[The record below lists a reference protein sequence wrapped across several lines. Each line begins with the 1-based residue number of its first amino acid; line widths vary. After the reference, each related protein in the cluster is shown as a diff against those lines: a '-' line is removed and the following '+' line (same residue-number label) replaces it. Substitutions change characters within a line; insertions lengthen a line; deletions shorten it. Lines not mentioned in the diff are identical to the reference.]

1 MELNQLAYRIV
12 RTKLV
17 EIDELRGIARLRR
30 PDSPEQLAEFLVRL
44 GKLTPFQ
51 AERLLT
57 SQWRSITLGNI
68 VLQEKIGEGGMG
80 EVFRAEHRRMKRLVV
95 VKLLPK
101 AAMESPILVKRFQR
115 EVEVAARLIHPHIV
129 TAYDA
134 GEKRGVHFLVMEY
147 VDGRDLGTLVDRF
160 GPMPLETAISC
171 ILQAAQGL
179 QFAHGCGVIHR
190 DVKPGN
196 LLLDRSRTVK
206 ILDMGL
212 ALLHDYRATNPTEEL
227 TETDK
232 IIGTVEYMS
241 PEQAED
247 SSAVDHRTDIYSLGC
262 TFYRLLT
269 GIPPFH
275 RPTAMNTLMAHRSA
289 PIPSLR
295 AACPEIPRPVDEL
308 FQRMVAKRPSDRPQT
323 MQGLIDELEEFL
335 DLNDFDVG
343 AWSWPPQTEELAAGN
358 GRMAGVDEATRSD
371 SERTKLADAPAHRPR
386 GRRARQRAVG
396 IDLGTT
402 FSAIAYLDEL
412 GRPQTIS
419 NREGESITPS
429 MLLFDG
435 DEIIVGRE
443 AMKAMSTDLN
453 LIAACPKR
461 DIGARAYHRKIQDRE
476 YPPEVLQ
483 AWVLRKLVQDARE
496 QIGPF
501 RQVVITVP
509 AYFDEVRR
517 KATQDAG
524 EIAGLEVIDIINEPT
539 AAALAF
545 GHQQGLL
552 ETSAGPARPQNIL
565 IYDLGGGT
573 FDVSILS
580 LRGRELQMLATDG
593 DIRLGGLD
601 WDERLVNLVA
611 DQFLDEHGEDPRLE
625 PGSLGKLWRDC
636 EEAKRTLSARMQT
649 KIVCHGVGKMSNVT
663 VTREAFEER
672 TRDLLE
678 RTAFTT
684 RHTLEASGLRW
695 RDIHRVLLV
704 GGATRMPQVRQMLTE
719 LSGKEPDYSVSP
731 DEAVAHG
738 AAIHAQLLMDQRTGQ
753 GVSWRVTNV
762 NSHSLGVV
770 ASDPLRKRLQ
780 TAVLIPRNTPLP
792 AKARRVF
799 LTQKS
804 NQQSILVQIVEGE
817 STEPD
822 ECAPLGKCVVRP
834 LPAGLPKHTPVDV
847 RFAYQE
853 NGRLQV
859 EVSLSEGSISAAQEI
874 TRENS
879 LSAQELSAWRE
890 VVCRPASSLNSNQQ
904 RPSA

>member
-1 MELNQLAYRIV
+1 VELNQLAYRIV

-80 EVFRAEHRRMKRLVV
+80 EVFRAEHRRMKRPVV

-212 ALLHDYRATNPTEEL
+212 ALLHDYRATNPAEEL

-343 AWSWPPQTEELAAGN
+343 AWSWPPQTEDRAAGN

-371 SERTKLADAPAHRPR
+371 SERTKLADAPANRSR
-386 GRRARQRAVG
+386 GRRVRQRAVG

-539 AAALAF
+539 AAR
-545 GHQQGLL
+545 
-552 ETSAGPARPQNIL
+552 SAPKHPDLRPWWWNIRRL
-565 IYDLGGGT
+565 DPLSPGT
-573 FDVSILS
+573 RTAD
-580 LRGRELQMLATDG
+580 AG
-593 DIRLGGLD
+593 DRRRYSTRRPRLG
-601 WDERLVNLVA
+601 R
-611 DQFLDEHGEDPRLE
+611 
-625 PGSLGKLWRDC
+625 
-636 EEAKRTLSARMQT
+636 
-649 KIVCHGVGKMSNVT
+649 
-663 VTREAFEER
+663 
-672 TRDLLE
+672 
-678 RTAFTT
+678 
-684 RHTLEASGLRW
+684 
-695 RDIHRVLLV
+695 
-704 GGATRMPQVRQMLTE
+704 
-719 LSGKEPDYSVSP
+719 
-731 DEAVAHG
+731 
-738 AAIHAQLLMDQRTGQ
+738 AI
-753 GVSWRVTNV
+753 
-762 NSHSLGVV
+762 
-770 ASDPLRKRLQ
+770 
-780 TAVLIPRNTPLP
+780 
-792 AKARRVF
+792 
-799 LTQKS
+799 
-804 NQQSILVQIVEGE
+804 GE
-817 STEPD
+817 SGRGPVPGRTWGRSPI
-822 ECAPLGKCVVRP
+822 G
-834 LPAGLPKHTPVDV
+834 AG
-847 RFAYQE
+847 
-853 NGRLQV
+853 
-859 EVSLSEGSISAAQEI
+859 I
-874 TRENS
+874 TR
-879 LSAQELSAWRE
+879 
-890 VVCRPASSLNSNQQ
+890 
-904 RPSA
+904 